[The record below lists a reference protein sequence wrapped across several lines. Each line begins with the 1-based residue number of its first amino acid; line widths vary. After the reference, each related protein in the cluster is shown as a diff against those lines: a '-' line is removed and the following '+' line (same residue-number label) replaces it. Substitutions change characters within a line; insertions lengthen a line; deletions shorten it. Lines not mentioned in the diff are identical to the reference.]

1 MNQAIVRREP
11 RMRASK
17 KILRRLSL
25 THLTQVAASSARR
38 TTASPGQR
46 IAEAYIPSDGG
57 SQLLSGFTASQ
68 SSSKTYSGPLPL
80 GFLQQI
86 LHS

>member
-25 THLTQVAASSARR
+25 TQVAASSARR
-38 TTASPGQR
+38 TTACPGQR